1 MELDRALSLQIGHVV
16 CFSSVGFPTHMIS
29 GFSVMLNCSQ
39 NKIWQDYNL
48 LLFGILVLCRY
59 LGTIDYLLQFES
71 KRVNTISIVRGI
83 FPTITVYVEYFPFRK
98 HAITLRFMIMKYKY
112 DSIII
117 SRIMQLRTINSLHH
131 ASRAYIINSRRWRDI
146 FILTISSCAC
156 ICITVTWYI
165 YTLGCSQVAANRLG
179 TACHVLFLVLLDIY
193 VFNQSNSTCNTME
206 SSKTYI
212 SLVKLSKSDFCTKAP
227 IIYKRRIQKVVP
239 FYF

>member
-39 NKIWQDYNL
+39 NKIWRDYNL

-98 HAITLRFMIMKYKY
+98 HAISLRFMIMKFKY
-112 DSIII
+112 DRIII

-131 ASRAYIINSRRWRDI
+131 ANGASLHYQQQKMKRHLYLDSKQLCSHLYHCYMHLGMFPSCCQQAENSLPSALPRPVRY
-146 FILTISSCAC
+146 LC
-156 ICITVTWYI
+156 I
-165 YTLGCSQVAANRLG
+165 
-179 TACHVLFLVLLDIY
+179 
-193 VFNQSNSTCNTME
+193 
-206 SSKTYI
+206 
-212 SLVKLSKSDFCTKAP
+212 
-227 IIYKRRIQKVVP
+227 
-239 FYF
+239 